1 MKRDLKLN
9 YAHLEM
15 TYIRLKQYMEAIDT
29 LVRTASVFSAAM
41 QAQDSDAYERLQKYW
56 DDEVTTDAAMLSS
69 RLNLIAENLR
79 SYIDAMTDYIA
90 PASYGAQIRVDRN
103 DIWFNYTQMAGISID
118 YLNILTD
125 TGSSWDNYRR
135 NFCYNPLESET
146 SNNARRDRMHREDHE
161 ESCRRGRNYQKLS
174 DFRELLR
181 QQLSGPVAEQV
192 QEIQK
197 IYENKIIPYE
207 NTDDEYSKKI
217 RELYD
222 EWATIGD
229 RIRENRKETLD
240 VYRGGFAALKDLLV
254 GALGL
259 IKGVAE
265 WQIYSLF
272 GNWGWAP
279 EWLETDISR
288 MEQGA
293 KLIFTDPEQVIETIG
308 QNIFDT
314 TDEEGVAYSVGY
326 VTVDIA
332 LEILVDKGID
342 RLKTLNKAE
351 DVIGIAEDTARR
363 IGAEYTLAY
372 AEAGEDFVR
381 SVENIADAAEDLSQ
395 YAYTAENAG
404 ESLLQHLD
412 DIDDI
417 SGGVSGAAQ
426 GIVTGNGTSILDDLA
441 EDAVK
446 RGTVPEGGTVTIN
459 PNEIRYSQSSV
470 NGSNEIIDSMKQN
483 GWKGD
488 PIDVVEMP
496 DGVYTTIDNTRVVSA
511 REAGIDVQAI
521 HNYNDPLPIE
531 YVERFTTKQGV
542 PTTWGEAIELRIG
555 KQKATFRNANPF
567 GSFEMENIK

>member
-1 MKRDLKLN
+1 MKRDIKLN

-15 TYIRLKQYMEAIDT
+15 IYGRLKQYTEAIDT
-29 LVRTASVFSAAM
+29 LVRAASAFSAAM
-41 QAQDSDAYERLQKYW
+41 QAQNSDAYERLQKYW
-56 DDEVTTDAAMLSS
+56 DDEVTVDAAMLSV
-69 RLNLIAENLR
+69 RLNLIADNLR
-79 SYIDAMTDYIA
+79 GYIDAMTDDVA
-90 PASYGAQIRVDRN
+90 PVNYDAQMRVDRD
-103 DIWFNYTQMAGISID
+103 DIWFNYTQMAGTTIN

-135 NFCYNPLESET
+135 NFCYNPLESEA

-207 NTDDEYSKKI
+207 NTDDEYSKKL

-240 VYRGGFAALKDLLV
+240 VYRGGFAALKDLLAGV
-254 GALGL
+254 LGL
-259 IKGVAE
+259 IKGVTE
-265 WQIYSLF
+265 WQIYPLF
-272 GNWGWAP
+272 GSWGWAP

-314 TDEEGVAYSVGY
+314 TDEEGIAYSVGY

-342 RLKTLNKAE
+342 ELKTLNKAE
-351 DVIGIAEDTARR
+351 DVIGIAEDAARG
-363 IGAEYTLAY
+363 IGAEYTLVY
-372 AEAGEDFVR
+372 AEAGEDFVK

-395 YAYTAENAG
+395 YAYTAEAAREN
-404 ESLLQHLD
+404 LLQHLD
-412 DIDDI
+412 DI
-417 SGGVSGAAQ
+417 SGEANGGGQ
-426 GIVTGNGTSILDDLA
+426 GIATGNGTSALDDVA

-446 RGTVPEGGTVTIN
+446 GSTVSESGTATIKSQIQGLKTKTPQQLLDDGWQDITNPRMAANTTSLDLYNPETGLK
-459 PNEIRYSQSSV
+459 IRF
-470 NGSNEIIDSMKQN
+470 D
-483 GWKGD
+483 KG
-488 PIDVVEMP
+488 VE
-496 DGVYTTIDNTRVVSA
+496 GAS
-511 REAGIDVQAI
+511 G
-521 HNYNDPLPIE
+521 
-531 YVERFTTKQGV
+531 F
-542 PTTWGEAIELRIG
+542 EAIDHYHIYNNNYTNKKVDFYFDIDGNAVGKGSKASHIIIG
-555 KQKATFRNANPF
+555 
-567 GSFEMENIK
+567 GGD